1 MFSSRSCIGQSSY
14 EDFKSHTF
22 YVVFCFTFLF
32 LYVVLVLNFV
42 LFYLV
47 WWIFFSLFLFDF
59 FCFIVCDM
67 LCFVF
72 LCFLFMVVKQRLSSV
87 GYLYASPTSHYCLLI
102 SVSDQDMCVTLH
114 SWSVIAFEIV
124 LFKYQRVVA
133 GDCRLYRSESLRRV
147 KLKELKEQVL
157 SGWYW
162 C

>member
-14 EDFKSHTF
+14 EDTRATLFCCLLF
-22 YVVFCFTFLF
+22 YFLF
-32 LYVVLVLNFV
+32 LYVVLVLNFDGFSC
-42 LFYLV
+42 LFFV
-47 WWIFFSLFLFDF
+47 WLFVSLFV
-59 FCFIVCDM
+59 I
-67 LCFVF
+67 CFVF
-72 LCFLFMVVKQRLSSV
+72 VFFFLFMVVKQRLSSV

-133 GDCRLYRSESLRRV
+133 GDCRLYRSETLRRV